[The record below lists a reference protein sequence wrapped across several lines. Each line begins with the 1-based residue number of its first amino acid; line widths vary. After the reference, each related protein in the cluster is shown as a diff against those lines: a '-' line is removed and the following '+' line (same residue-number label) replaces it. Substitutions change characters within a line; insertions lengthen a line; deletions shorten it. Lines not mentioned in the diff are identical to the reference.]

1 MLHVKFFSC
10 LSQNT
15 QNKILGIF
23 RIKGALFVIFPPQL
37 KYCFKKIEQIL

>member
-1 MLHVKFFSC
+1 MSNFFLVS

-15 QNKILGIF
+15 QNEILGIF

-37 KYCFKKIEQIL
+37 KYCFKKFEQIL